1 MRLFRLEL
9 KRILK
14 SRRTMILLVI
24 ALLLS
29 VAMAYLPIS
38 FEGINRPNEDGTVT
52 ELDGLAAIKYKK
64 DFYETSAG
72 EVTPDRIKA
81 ALGTYQS
88 CVQKYGPVEEK
99 GFPLTLYIEKIL
111 PIRPLL
117 KGLSEAFA
125 DPLTGVGAD
134 LMDINPDDI
143 DQAYYEKCAEHLQDV
158 MRNEQGKYET
168 AQQKALEKYSG
179 VYKPFYLHSGIS
191 KDAFD
196 YIEFYILFLAI
207 LCVAIAAPTFA
218 GEYQTGGDSIC
229 EPPSTGVH
237 DWQLPK
243 FWQPLRFLLLLSLL
257 ESRYIF

>member
-14 SRRTMILLVI
+14 SRRTIILFVI

-143 DQAYYEKCAEHLQDV
+143 DQAYYEK
-158 MRNEQGKYET
+158 Y
-168 AQQKALEKYSG
+168 
-179 VYKPFYLHSGIS
+179 P
-191 KDAFD
+191 
-196 YIEFYILFLAI
+196 
-207 LCVAIAAPTFA
+207 
-218 GEYQTGGDSIC
+218 
-229 EPPSTGVH
+229 
-237 DWQLPK
+237 
-243 FWQPLRFLLLLSLL
+243 
-257 ESRYIF
+257 